1 VRTRRHGF
9 ITGFPNAQDEVMAT
23 IRILPTVC
31 VALFAFVTLILGT
44 AEIIPAA
51 AQTAEAPAAV
61 QARPGRPLNLLPQL
75 GRKSVRPTHSATH
88 VTKTKSATHL
98 AKTKTPHRVA
108 QRRAPT
114 RAFARRRNV
123 PEMASRENTASV
135 TPTPES
141 LGYQADGAQAKTQP
155 PIDAWLRSPLPP
167 TRPRAAARLP
177 ATTAAVSPLA
187 SPAPAAVSNEA
198 APAAAIP
205 APAIPADTIAAHT
218 VAPDTAPA
226 DLSASDN
233 VQVADAGQINEI
245 DLAADATPTAT
256 TPTATP
262 ANRSW
267 LNGLLALLA
276 GAFAAA
282 ATASFLFG
290 RRRAPKFHR
299 SYS

>member
-1 VRTRRHGF
+1 VRTRRHDF
-9 ITGFPNAQDEVMAT
+9 IIGFPNAQDEVMAT

-51 AQTAEAPAAV
+51 AQTAEAPAA
-61 QARPGRPLNLLPQL
+61 QARPGRPLNLVPQL
-75 GRKSVRPTHSATH
+75 GTRFVPPAHRPTRVAKAKT
-88 VTKTKSATHL
+88 VTKTA
-98 AKTKTPHRVA
+98 TKTVTKTVHRVA

-114 RAFARRRNV
+114 RAFARRRNA
-123 PEMASRENTASV
+123 PEMDNRENDASG
-135 TPTPES
+135 TPTQDS
-141 LGYQADGAQAKTQP
+141 LGYQADGEAKTQP

-167 TRPRAAARLP
+167 PRPRAAARVP
-177 ATTAAVSPLA
+177 GTTAAVSPLV
-187 SPAPAAVSNEA
+187 SPEPPATANVA
-198 APAAAIP
+198 APAADT
-205 APAIPADTIAAHT
+205 IPADTIAADT
-218 VAPDTAPA
+218 VAPATAPA
-226 DLSASDN
+226 DLSANDN

-245 DLAADATPTAT
+245 DLAADATTTSAT
-256 TPTATP
+256 TPAP